1 MLNFDRNLMNLIGR
15 GEKLPNEDLWYIREI
30 EIETRHKYLQ
40 QNFHQTVI
48 ISIDSW
54 AAIFF
59 IQLVPKYMYQKWKW
73 YPNILLWNN
82 CFLGKWGRGSE
93 ILKCSYI
100 MHNAVVELQG
110 WKRTCQLSLSLSPSV
125 VCHFRHTENKSD
137 LCKAAMSKSRTD
149 FAPQVNILRLDAN
162 DVLFCA
168 NRWWYN
174 LIIWTCLLLLL
185 PLLYSHQGLFASDMQ
200 VFKAV
205 ENLQCS
211 YCRESKGSTS
221 LHSVKTWCQWC
232 TFLYEWVVVQSD
244 NLDMPSS
251 SAPFAV
257 FSSRAICVWYAGL
270 QSRRK
275 FAMFLL

>member
-1 MLNFDRNLMNLIGR
+1 
-15 GEKLPNEDLWYIREI
+15 
-30 EIETRHKYLQ
+30 
-40 QNFHQTVI
+40 
-48 ISIDSW
+48 
-54 AAIFF
+54 
-59 IQLVPKYMYQKWKW
+59 
-73 YPNILLWNN
+73 
-82 CFLGKWGRGSE
+82 
-93 ILKCSYI
+93 

-221 LHSVKTWCQWC
+221 LHSVKTWCPWC
-232 TFLYEWVVVQSD
+232 ADWWCWYYLTTWTCLLLLLRPLMYYHQKLFAPDMDVFRAVVRNQVMGTVSKRHTMLYCSTGKHIKFYQIVQ
-244 NLDMPSS
+244 
-251 SAPFAV
+251 V
-257 FSSRAICVWYAGL
+257 
-270 QSRRK
+270 
-275 FAMFLL
+275 